1 MTSKPVE
8 ESASR
13 PKLELSTMES
23 NTDCAKSNAKAISE
37 ADNENAELAASTVS
51 RSPEPAQCLL
61 KTASSAASIESLHES
76 ENLATIEKQKTPQT
90 ATFPPQPPNSPE
102 DTFASCSLDM
112 GTALSFGDAS
122 LQDGNSEA
130 AVKKNQAA
138 QDLMRAKLRETVE
151 KLSTE
156 QLSRSDRHGKGIVN
170 ESREDC
176 D

>member
-13 PKLELSTMES
+13 PKLDLSTMES
-23 NTDCAKSNAKAISE
+23 KTDCAKSNAKAISE

-51 RSPEPAQCLL
+51 RSSESAQCLST
-61 KTASSAASIESLHES
+61 TASSAASIESFHES
-76 ENLATIEKQKTPQT
+76 EKLATIEKQKTPQT

-102 DTFASCSLDM
+102 DTFASGSLDM

-130 AVKKNQAA
+130 HVEIQAA
-138 QDLMRAKLRETVE
+138 QDLTRAKLRATVE
-151 KLSTE
+151 KLNRE
-156 QLSRSDRHGKGIVN
+156 QLSRSDRHEKGILD